1 MSPSRDAPPP
11 SIDDQRKRI
20 AEAERTGAIDPATN
34 LMRHRVWL
42 FSGASDRTVAS
53 QVVDALAG
61 FCGAHAGAANIFWL
75 FGNWRQNSGSGSGA
89 TGRREPGSFL
99 RGPAGCSGP

>member
-20 AEAERTGAIDPATN
+20 AEAERTGAIDPAAN

-53 QVVDALAG
+53 QVVDALTG
-61 FCGAHAGAANIFWL
+61 FCGAHAGAANIFLAFW
-75 FGNWRQNSGSGSGA
+75 
-89 TGRREPGSFL
+89 
-99 RGPAGCSGP
+99 